1 MIMPYIA
8 PELRRELDPLID
20 ALADRLAAQAEDA
33 GDDGAFAGLLNYTC
47 SRLALTVVRR
57 RFGHLRYWL
66 IAALSGVF
74 QNIATEFYRR
84 VAVPY
89 EDLKM
94 AESGDVDVFEEFV
107 KEIEQQK

>member
-1 MIMPYIA
+1 MPYIA

-20 ALADRLAAQAEDA
+20 KLADRLAAQAEAA
-33 GDDGAFAGLLNYTC
+33 GDDGAFAGLLNYSCT
-47 SRLALTVVRR
+47 RLALAVVRR
-57 RFGHLRYWL
+57 RFGPLRYWL

-89 EDLKM
+89 EDLQR
-94 AESGDVDVFEEFV
+94 AQSGDVDLFKEFLQD
-107 KEIEQQK
+107 IEQKG

>member
-1 MIMPYIA
+1 MPYIA
-8 PELRRELDPLID
+8 PDLRRELDPLID
-20 ALADRLAAQAEDA
+20 ALADRLATQARDA
-33 GDDGAFAGLLNYTC
+33 GDDGAFAGLLNYACT
-47 SRLALTVVRR
+47 RLALAVVRR
-57 RFGHLRYWL
+57 RFGRLRYWL

-94 AESGDVDVFEEFV
+94 AESGDVELYQEFV
-107 KEIEQQK
+107 KEIEGQN